1 MNKVS
6 AGAIQ
11 RCAFSG
17 IFGGSLAWGAC
28 KVFRA
33 QSGIKIRA
41 APFVVFSFLACGV
54 VPLQYTSKHMVV
66 SLMRL
71 DSTLGDETRRIFQE
85 HAPDSPFLEAVK
97 AKALQERAEL
107 AAEDEFS
114 LSSSSSSNT
123 SNMMMEDTASKVF
136 TSDENHDDGTI
147 HDHETRLFKGE
158 RVTVEEEELTR
169 EHDWSIPIQSRGGNS
184 SSSSSFWGEDDSTK
198 DDKNRE
204 IRSNDEKEEQEDMW
218 DYNAYRNRIEKYGDD
233 DEKHNARWRE
243 KERRKTRS
251 DNHRRDAGRT
261 WADIRRERASRG
273 RDS

>member
-1 MNKVS
+1 MNRVS
-6 AGAIQ
+6 TGAIQ
-11 RCAFSG
+11 RCALSG

-41 APFVVFSFLACGV
+41 APFVVLGFLGCGV

-97 AKALQERAEL
+97 AKALQERAER

-114 LSSSSSSNT
+114 LSSSSSN
-123 SNMMMEDTASKVF
+123 NMMEDTPSTTF
-136 TSDENHDDGTI
+136 TSDENHDHGTL
-147 HDHETRLFKGE
+147 HDYETRLFKDE
-158 RVTVEEEELTR
+158 SVTVKKEEEEEELTR
-169 EHDWSIPIQSRGGNS
+169 EHDWSLPMHSRGGNS
-184 SSSSSFWGEDDSTK
+184 SLWGEEDSTK
-198 DDKNRE
+198 DDKHRE
-204 IRSNDEKEEQEDMW
+204 TRWNDEKEEQEDMW
-218 DYNAYRNRIEKYGDD
+218 DYNAYRNRIEKYDND
-233 DEKHNARWRE
+233 DEKHNAKWRE
-243 KERRKTRS
+243 KDRRNNTSGNR
-251 DNHRRDAGRT
+251 RRDAGRT
-261 WADIRRERASRG
+261 WADIRRERAGRG